1 MHFAQQVLAE
11 VTPLSPFV
19 QSLSFFAE
27 DASLLLDPRD
37 LTDRFVALRP
47 SAEDVLHQGLTLAV
61 RVVLVGSPRN
71 FCNYVIV
78 RLLLSCM
85 VTCVRIGSQKVS
97 GKLIDFR
104 LLLGC
109 MVASVRIGS
118 QQVSS
123 KLIDLHLLFGYFT
136 TSLTHSSNIL

>member
-1 MHFAQQVLAE
+1 MQHFDGLFELA
-11 VTPLSPFV
+11 VDFLSLLF
-19 QSLSFFAE
+19 L
-27 DASLLLDPRD
+27 LLLDLGDD
-37 LTDRFVALRP
+37 L
-47 SAEDVLHQGLTLAV
+47 LAFGEV
-61 RVVLVGSPRN
+61 GFFLLFEGVDLILLVLVGGLLGGSSLQVSSKLID
-71 FCNYVIV
+71 F
-78 RLLLSCM
+78 RLLFGRM
-85 VTCVRIGSQKVS
+85 VASVRICSQQVS

-123 KLIDLHLLFGYFT
+123 KLIDLRLLFGYFT